1 MTTNR
6 FATRSADISVIG
18 VVLVAGLVGG
28 VLAAKTLDWA
38 INGGALQAL
47 SVRPFAAGEQTAWF
61 LSRASAIVAYLLLS
75 GSMIWGLALST
86 KVVRD
91 LVAPPLAAAMHSSLS
106 WTAAGMAAFHAA
118 VLLFDG
124 YYHYTVADLL
134 VPFVGPYR
142 PVVVGLGIISLYGLF
157 LVSASFAARK
167 WIGHKTWRRLHY
179 LTFVFYVLVTA
190 HGLLAGTDS
199 SQTNI
204 QILYVGSVLVVLFL
218 TNYRILSAARPH
230 RSSDPANRQLIGER
244 TVRSRYAPVR
254 AIPQPVPVA
263 HRADNF
269 AQTQLSRHPL
279 RRALRRRRPNTS
291 RRAPLYVPTGE

>member
-134 VPFVGPYR
+134 VPLSAHIDRSWWVLALLVFMDFSWFQ
-142 PVVVGLGIISLYGLF
+142 PVSPH
-157 LVSASFAARK
+157 AS
-167 WIGHKTWRRLHY
+167 
-179 LTFVFYVLVTA
+179 
-190 HGLLAGTDS
+190 
-199 SQTNI
+199 
-204 QILYVGSVLVVLFL
+204 GSVTRLGDDF
-218 TNYRILSAARPH
+218 I
-230 RSSDPANRQLIGER
+230 I
-244 TVRSRYAPVR
+244 
-254 AIPQPVPVA
+254 
-263 HRADNF
+263 
-269 AQTQLSRHPL
+269 
-279 RRALRRRRPNTS
+279 
-291 RRAPLYVPTGE
+291 